1 MPTETATVYRL
12 APAVA
17 ARLLGVVLC
26 TVAVLILIST
36 VLIAAVDLHTV
47 FLLVPA
53 GLALVLLVATWWTWR
68 QKGWVVRLTPEGYR
82 VQWVRG
88 VGAPSARWKDV
99 EDAVRSDECHDP
111 GHAHEG
117 RQCSRPALRL
127 VGQPCGEHGQH
138 RPSECTA
145 EQHLPGGE
153 VLIDRGSRDERQHDG
168 SRAAHGDGQADDPS
182 EPGPP
187 GAWRRDGRSAAATD
201 RCFCARGHWI
211 TLRVDVCA
219 PSATVRSS
227 AGSETWPDQKSCQC
241 HAGHVHRPAGSRNTF
256 T

>member
-68 QKGWVVRLTPEGYR
+68 QRGWVARLTPEGYR

-99 EDAVRSDECHDP
+99 EDAVTTTIADAP
-111 GHAHEG
+111 VVV
-117 RQCSRPALRL
+117 LRL
-127 VGQPCGEHGQH
+127 
-138 RPSECTA
+138 
-145 EQHLPGGE
+145 
-153 VLIDRGSRDERQHDG
+153 
-168 SRAAHGDGQADDPS
+168 
-182 EPGPP
+182 
-187 GAWRRDGRSAAATD
+187 RDGRTTTIPVEMLAVD
-201 RCFCARGHWI
+201 REEFVRDVQRHLQQGQG
-211 TLRVDVCA
+211 LRK
-219 PSATVRSS
+219 
-227 AGSETWPDQKSCQC
+227 W
-241 HAGHVHRPAGSRNTF
+241 
-256 T
+256 